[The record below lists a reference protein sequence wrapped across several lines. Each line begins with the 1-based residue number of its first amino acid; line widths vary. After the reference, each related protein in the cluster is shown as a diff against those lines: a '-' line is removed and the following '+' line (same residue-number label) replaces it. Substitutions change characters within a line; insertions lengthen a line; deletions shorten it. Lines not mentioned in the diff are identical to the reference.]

1 MNSFKQ
7 SYKDAM
13 EKIETPDITAE
24 TVLNEARHRKSTA
37 RRRRRQFMTAA
48 AAACMFLLCGAGTV
62 TAVNYINSI
71 ITVTEFGFQTADE
84 ETNRMNEEL
93 AMAGGADGGS
103 GIEAIGEEPDAMFM
117 GPEEEG
123 QEVEELPQEQYG
135 SLEEFR
141 QARPDMKLAM
151 PELTLLGDEI
161 QSQHYIVLGESWVMA
176 RIALEG
182 KYFMIDQAD
191 YNGTQG
197 HASSTVYSS
206 GVCNKR
212 EYTTV
217 QEFTWQVVDSVR
229 EEGEPLRIHA
239 ATAVAG
245 YELIVDFDGY
255 TEQEAMYI
263 LENMD
268 LSIYYQQ

>member
-13 EKIETPDITAE
+13 EKIETPGITAE

-71 ITVTEFGFQTADE
+71 ITVTEFGFQTTDE
-84 ETNRMNEEL
+84 ETKRMNEEL

-103 GIEAIGEEPDAMFM
+103 GIEAIGEEADVMLI
-117 GPEEEG
+117 GSEEEG
-123 QEVEELPQEQYG
+123 EEVEEFPQEQYG

-151 PELTLLGDEI
+151 PKLKLLGDEI
-161 QSQHYIVLGESWVMA
+161 KSQQYIVLGENWVMV
-176 RIALEG
+176 RIAAEG

-212 EYTTV
+212 EYTTE
-217 QEFTWQVVDSVR
+217 QKFTWQVVDSVR

-239 ATAVAG
+239 AAAVAG

-268 LSIYYQQ
+268 LNIYYQQ